1 MQGLGSG
8 QQVWSRSGTAGL
20 GALLFVATACA
31 PMHVTLPS
39 ALDGGEVLSVSGR
52 GDFGA
57 DYRIGAYRVLPR
69 PRGFATSERS
79 DYLISTALARAESF
93 ALAITSPDGAEEEI
107 NCALKARIQ
116 HGFEES
122 RRYEGGEI
130 ECIGEDVVLRRG
142 EVAVAAVERLSAGRV
157 IVAPGAGSQPTRAAV
172 ILLAVVNTTEN
183 ILARWARE
191 AVREEGPRE
200 L

>member
-1 MQGLGSG
+1 MQGLGG
-8 QQVWSRSGTAGL
+8 WEQVGSRSSAAGL
-20 GALLFVATACA
+20 GVLLLLATACA
-31 PMHVTLPS
+31 PLHVALPS

-52 GDFGA
+52 GDLGA

-93 ALAITSPDGAEEEI
+93 A
-107 NCALKARIQ
+107 
-116 HGFEES
+116 
-122 RRYEGGEI
+122 
-130 ECIGEDVVLRRG
+130 
-142 EVAVAAVERLSAGRV
+142 
-157 IVAPGAGSQPTRAAV
+157 
-172 ILLAVVNTTEN
+172 VVNTTEN
-183 ILARWARE
+183 ILARWARG

>member
-69 PRGFATSERS
+69 PLGFATSERS

-93 ALAITSPDGAEEEI
+93 A
-107 NCALKARIQ
+107 
-116 HGFEES
+116 
-122 RRYEGGEI
+122 
-130 ECIGEDVVLRRG
+130 
-142 EVAVAAVERLSAGRV
+142 
-157 IVAPGAGSQPTRAAV
+157 
-172 ILLAVVNTTEN
+172 VVNTTEN
-183 ILARWARE
+183 TLARWARE